1 MLTLQFIKKNQKI
14 FIKSKIKFDVEDQQE
29 LYKRFLIPRQNRID
43 LNKVYFEVEYNI
55 DDGSYF
61 LSSINF
67 DKSDNNQI
75 IFHEIKNIQQLSN
88 LISREFKK
96 VTLD

>member
-1 MLTLQFIKKNQKI
+1 MIG
-14 FIKSKIKFDVEDQQE
+14 
-29 LYKRFLIPRQNRID
+29 ID